1 LLYEQVIGIDK
12 SEFQTSVSQSRHA
25 NIEFF
30 NMDAFDVGAVLRRFG
45 RRFTVLYIDV
55 SGNRS
60 VGDIVSLCDKYYVV
74 FHPRLIVVKC
84 YKLKRLMGLC
94 RVYPDDLGGRGV
106 PFSGSMHSKLSTGRG
121 GAGGRLEL
129 QSMDRSDEGPLS
141 HPLLDLE

>member
-1 LLYEQVIGIDK
+1 MIGIDK
-12 SEFQTSVSQSRHA
+12 SEFQTSVSQSRHT

-30 NMDAFDVGAVLRRFG
+30 NMDAFDVGTVLRRFG

-60 VGDIVSLCDKYYVV
+60 VGDIVSLCDKYHVV

-94 RVYPDDLGGRGV
+94 RVYPDDLEGV
-106 PFSGSMHSKLSTGRG
+106 PFSGSMHTKLCTGRAA
-121 GAGGRLEL
+121 AGRRLEH
-129 QSMDRSDEGPLS
+129 QSMDSSDEGPLS